1 MRVAMYYSNSDLR
14 LEERSLPKIGEDEL
28 LLRVEACGICG
39 SDVMQW
45 YRINR
50 VPLVLGHEIS
60 ATVVEKGSE
69 VRGFSL
75 GDRVV
80 AAHHVPCNDCY
91 YCKNGYHTVCD
102 TLRKTNF
109 DPGGFSEYVRLPQI
123 NVRNGTFILPD
134 EISFD
139 EATLVEPL
147 ACVLRAQ
154 RVAGVKSGQS
164 ILVIGSGIAGL
175 LHVCLAKINA
185 IGCLVATDLSDW
197 RLAKAK
203 ELGADLAMDA
213 RDYTPDAFREANY
226 GRLAD
231 VVILCTGNPSAINQA
246 FDSVDRAGT
255 IIFFAPT
262 DKAPPLKVSGG
273 PTCARKGSPVDKDK
287 TMPFSVNKLFW
298 RQERKLVSSYAGS
311 PQDHIEALDL
321 IKQGKLNLDNIIT
334 HRLPLEDIGIGFKLV
349 AEAKESLKVIIKPQ
363 ERG

>member
-1 MRVAMYYSNSDLR
+1 MRVVMYYSNSDLR
-14 LEERSLPKIGEDEL
+14 LKERPLPKIGKDEL

-60 ATVVEKGSE
+60 ATVVEKGGE
-69 VRGFSL
+69 VKGFSL

-80 AAHHVPCNDCY
+80 AAHHVPCNNCY

-109 DPGGFSEYVRLPQI
+109 DPGGFSEYVRLPVI

-134 EISFD
+134 EVSFD
-139 EATLVEPL
+139 DATFIEPL

-154 RVAGVKSGQS
+154 RVAGIKPAQS
-164 ILVIGSGIAGL
+164 VLVIGSGIAGL
-175 LHVCLAKINA
+175 LHVHLAKINS

-203 ELGADLAMDA
+203 DLGADFTINA
-213 RDYTPDAFREANY
+213 RDYMPDALREVNS

-262 DKAPPLKVSGG
+262 DK
-273 PTCARKGSPVDKDK
+273 DKII
-287 TMPFSVNKLFW
+287 PFSVNKIFW

-311 PQDHIEALDL
+311 PQDHIDALDL
-321 IKQGKLNLDNIIT
+321 IKQGKLNLDKLIT
-334 HRLPLEDIGIGFKLV
+334 HRLPLKETGLGFELV
-349 AEAKESLKVIIKPQ
+349 SRAEESIKVIIKPQ
-363 ERG
+363 T

>member
-1 MRVAMYYSNSDLR
+1 MRVVMYYSNSDLR
-14 LEERSLPKIGEDEL
+14 LKERPLPKIGKDEL

-60 ATVVEKGSE
+60 ATVVEKGGE
-69 VRGFSL
+69 VKGFSL

-80 AAHHVPCNDCY
+80 AAHHVPCNNCY

-109 DPGGFSEYVRLPQI
+109 DPGGFSEYVRLPVI

-134 EISFD
+134 EVSFD
-139 EATLVEPL
+139 DATFIEPL

-154 RVAGVKSGQS
+154 RIAGIKSAQS
-164 ILVIGSGIAGL
+164 VLVIGSGIAGL
-175 LHVCLAKINA
+175 LHVHLAKINS

-203 ELGADLAMDA
+203 DLGADFTINA
-213 RDYTPDAFREANY
+213 RDYMPDALREVNS

-262 DKAPPLKVSGG
+262 DK
-273 PTCARKGSPVDKDK
+273 DKII
-287 TMPFSVNKLFW
+287 PFSVNKIFW

-311 PQDHIEALDL
+311 PQDHVDALAL
-321 IKQGKLNLDNIIT
+321 IKQGKLNLDSMIT
-334 HRLPLEDIGIGFKLV
+334 HRLPLEQTGLGFELV
-349 AEAKESLKVIIKPQ
+349 SRAEESIKVIIKPQ
-363 ERG
+363 E